1 MIPLAKRVARRFIPT
16 RRQVIV
22 ACSRLVLAGL
32 LLAGAKYAPG
42 RSAEW
47 IATLGHVA
55 IVFAVYGLVTHAES
69 VFQDHVVTAID
80 RIEERWIVWRTYNP
94 RGSTWDEM
102 HLDDALEAH
111 RQRKKINH
119 G

>member
-1 MIPLAKRVARRFIPT
+1 MIEISKRVARRFIPT
-16 RRQVIV
+16 ERQVIV
-22 ACSRLVLAGL
+22 TCSRLVIAGL
-32 LLAGAKYAPG
+32 LLAGAKYVPG
-42 RSAEW
+42 RAGEW
-47 IATLGHVA
+47 IATIGHFA
-55 IVFAVYGLVTHAES
+55 IVLASYGLIMGVLT
-69 VFQDHVVTAID
+69 VFEDHVVTVVD
-80 RIEERWIVWRTYNP
+80 RLQERWIVWRTYNP